1 MASGIYFIHY
11 LRRWQE
17 NNNDVFLINA
27 SEKGLGKSTLSI
39 HLARDYIKRF
49 GFICPH
55 CGNEFYKN
63 LYKIEKVGN
72 SYRFFIPESIKTNQV
87 RIKCPEHYELDIKS
101 GIKKKTS
108 GCGETFVWSERKRI
122 KWSAAKFIAYDN
134 GEARTKILSMP
145 RYSPLIFDEAMNF
158 MCLTDD
164 TLIKM
169 PRDIKK
175 YKLGVP
181 IKDLIGKEN
190 FYVYSYNIN
199 EKKLELSKCK
209 GCYYINDDHVYEV
222 TFSNGEKIKCTAEHK
237 FVTKT
242 GEIKK
247 LKDLV
252 WFKEGKSK
260 HHVHKRKNE
269 QPKGEI
275 RIREVNGWSI
285 ISEYADRMIIFS
297 EQFNWARN
305 SIKVNFITNKRIQE
319 SRFIYQ
325 EINGEIPKDFV
336 VHHIDENKMNNNI
349 ENLEGLTLSK
359 HSSITIKSMG
369 CPHKISNPKGKE
381 YATYGFNH
389 SESGKKSSGGHGAY
403 IKEVK
408 YLGKKP
414 VYSLVEVSKNHNYFA
429 NNILVMNSAMDHN
442 KVESKEMKKLI
453 TVVRPRRLF
462 MIANIP
468 ELMWVDSKYRD
479 IFAHFWIYAIE
490 KGHAFI
496 FEKNKA
502 VTKDK
507 WGLKYLEKHM
517 GVVKYFTN
525 TEKIKRNIKKHPC
538 YFDSLTWAELPEKVY
553 DDYEYVR
560 NSRNLQRQVE
570 EMELSN
576 LDVGKIMAWNLL
588 NEWDRIQLEV
598 NKSKGNK
605 MTYNILRHEILI
617 NPITR
622 KPISSET
629 TVRNWVIGMDQYI
642 KTKGQNAGVFAPK
655 GF

>member
-39 HLARDYIKRF
+39 HLARDYIQRF

-63 LYKIEKVGN
+63 LYKVEKVGN
-72 SYRFFIPESIKTNQV
+72 SYRFYIPDSIKSNEV
-87 RIKCPEHYELDIKS
+87 RIKCPEYYELDIKT
-101 GIKKKTS
+101 GVKKKIS

-134 GEARTKILSMP
+134 GEARTKILNMP

-158 MCLTDD
+158 M
-164 TLIKM
+164 
-169 PRDIKK
+169 
-175 YKLGVP
+175 
-181 IKDLIGKEN
+181 
-190 FYVYSYNIN
+190 
-199 EKKLELSKCK
+199 
-209 GCYYINDDHVYEV
+209 
-222 TFSNGEKIKCTAEHK
+222 AA
-237 FVTKT
+237 
-242 GEIKK
+242 
-247 LKDLV
+247 
-252 WFKEGKSK
+252 
-260 HHVHKRKNE
+260 
-269 QPKGEI
+269 Q
-275 RIREVNGWSI
+275 
-285 ISEYADRMIIFS
+285 
-297 EQFNWARN
+297 
-305 SIKVNFITNKRIQE
+305 
-319 SRFIYQ
+319 
-325 EINGEIPKDFV
+325 
-336 VHHIDENKMNNNI
+336 
-349 ENLEGLTLSK
+349 
-359 HSSITIKSMG
+359 
-369 CPHKISNPKGKE
+369 
-381 YATYGFNH
+381 
-389 SESGKKSSGGHGAY
+389 
-403 IKEVK
+403 
-408 YLGKKP
+408 
-414 VYSLVEVSKNHNYFA
+414 
-429 NNILVMNSAMDHN
+429 DHN

-525 TEKIKRNIKKHPC
+525 TDKIKRSIKRHPC
-538 YFDSLTWAELPEKVY
+538 YFDSISWSELPEKVY
-553 DDYEYVR
+553 NDYEYVR
-560 NSRNLQRQVE
+560 NARNLQRQVE

-576 LDVGKIMAWNLL
+576 LDIGKIMAWNLL

-617 NPITR
+617 NPVTR
-622 KPISSET
+622 KPMSSET
-629 TVRNWVIGMDQYI
+629 TVRNWVIGMEQYL
-642 KTKGQNAGVFAPK
+642 KTKGQNSGVFAPK
-655 GF
+655 GL

>member
-39 HLARDYIKRF
+39 HLARDYIQRF

-63 LYKIEKVGN
+63 LYKVEKVGN
-72 SYRFFIPESIKTNQV
+72 SYRFYIPDSIKSNQV
-87 RIKCPEHYELDIKS
+87 RIRCPEHYELDIKT
-101 GIKKKTS
+101 GVKKKIS

-134 GEARTKILSMP
+134 GEARTKILNMP

-158 MCLTDD
+158 M
-164 TLIKM
+164 
-169 PRDIKK
+169 
-175 YKLGVP
+175 
-181 IKDLIGKEN
+181 
-190 FYVYSYNIN
+190 
-199 EKKLELSKCK
+199 
-209 GCYYINDDHVYEV
+209 
-222 TFSNGEKIKCTAEHK
+222 AA
-237 FVTKT
+237 
-242 GEIKK
+242 
-247 LKDLV
+247 
-252 WFKEGKSK
+252 
-260 HHVHKRKNE
+260 
-269 QPKGEI
+269 Q
-275 RIREVNGWSI
+275 
-285 ISEYADRMIIFS
+285 
-297 EQFNWARN
+297 
-305 SIKVNFITNKRIQE
+305 
-319 SRFIYQ
+319 
-325 EINGEIPKDFV
+325 
-336 VHHIDENKMNNNI
+336 
-349 ENLEGLTLSK
+349 
-359 HSSITIKSMG
+359 
-369 CPHKISNPKGKE
+369 
-381 YATYGFNH
+381 
-389 SESGKKSSGGHGAY
+389 
-403 IKEVK
+403 
-408 YLGKKP
+408 
-414 VYSLVEVSKNHNYFA
+414 
-429 NNILVMNSAMDHN
+429 DHN

-525 TEKIKRNIKKHPC
+525 TDKIKRSIKRHPC
-538 YFDSLTWAELPEKVY
+538 YFDSISWSELPEKVY
-553 DDYEYVR
+553 NDYEYVR
-560 NSRNLQRQVE
+560 NARNLQRQVE

-576 LDVGKIMAWNLL
+576 LDIGKIMAWNLL

-617 NPITR
+617 NPVTR
-622 KPISSET
+622 KPMSSET
-629 TVRNWVIGMDQYI
+629 TVRNWVIGMEQYL
-642 KTKGQNAGVFAPK
+642 KTKGQNSGVFAPK
-655 GF
+655 GL

>member
-39 HLARDYIKRF
+39 HLARDYIQRF

-63 LYKIEKVGN
+63 LYKVEKVGN
-72 SYRFFIPESIKTNQV
+72 SYRFYIPDSIKSNQV
-87 RIKCPEHYELDIKS
+87 RIKCPEYYELDIKT
-101 GIKKKTS
+101 GVKKKIS

-134 GEARTKILSMP
+134 GEARTKILNMP

-158 MCLTDD
+158 M
-164 TLIKM
+164 
-169 PRDIKK
+169 
-175 YKLGVP
+175 
-181 IKDLIGKEN
+181 
-190 FYVYSYNIN
+190 
-199 EKKLELSKCK
+199 
-209 GCYYINDDHVYEV
+209 
-222 TFSNGEKIKCTAEHK
+222 AA
-237 FVTKT
+237 
-242 GEIKK
+242 
-247 LKDLV
+247 
-252 WFKEGKSK
+252 
-260 HHVHKRKNE
+260 
-269 QPKGEI
+269 Q
-275 RIREVNGWSI
+275 
-285 ISEYADRMIIFS
+285 
-297 EQFNWARN
+297 
-305 SIKVNFITNKRIQE
+305 
-319 SRFIYQ
+319 
-325 EINGEIPKDFV
+325 
-336 VHHIDENKMNNNI
+336 
-349 ENLEGLTLSK
+349 
-359 HSSITIKSMG
+359 
-369 CPHKISNPKGKE
+369 
-381 YATYGFNH
+381 
-389 SESGKKSSGGHGAY
+389 
-403 IKEVK
+403 
-408 YLGKKP
+408 
-414 VYSLVEVSKNHNYFA
+414 
-429 NNILVMNSAMDHN
+429 DHN

-525 TEKIKRNIKKHPC
+525 TDKIKRSIKRHPC
-538 YFDSLTWAELPEKVY
+538 YFDSISWSELPEKVY
-553 DDYEYVR
+553 NDYEYVR
-560 NSRNLQRQVE
+560 NARNLQRQVE

-576 LDVGKIMAWNLL
+576 LDIGKIMAWNLL

-617 NPITR
+617 NPVTR
-622 KPISSET
+622 KPMSSET
-629 TVRNWVIGMDQYI
+629 TVRNWVIGMEQYL
-642 KTKGQNAGVFAPK
+642 KTKGQNSGVFAPK
-655 GF
+655 GL